1 MTGLIAISNFIDA
14 MLTRIA
20 KVSAWAGVVLVL
32 ITVFDVIT
40 RRFFVLGSTKLQE
53 LEWHAHT
60 ILFMF
65 LLGYAYLKDSHV
77 RIDLVRE
84 RLGQRTQWWLELLG
98 CVFFLIPYCLLIVYF
113 SADFWW
119 LSFQNAETSS
129 SATGLP
135 YRWIIKAALP
145 IGFTLLGLAG
155 LTVVLRKIVE
165 LFAPP
170 EIRAKVQEIEAEET
184 THLDEVTLEKEE
196 AHEGAGKA
204 EGGRP

>member
-1 MTGLIAISNFIDA
+1 MERLAKVSDWIDGL
-14 MLTRIA
+14 LTRIA
-20 KVSAWAGVVLVL
+20 KIAAWASVALIG

-53 LEWHAHT
+53 MEWHFHT

-65 LLGYAYLKDSHV
+65 LLGYAYLRDAHV

-84 RLGQRTQWWLELLG
+84 RLSERRQWWLELLG
-98 CVFFLIPYCLLIVYF
+98 CLFFLIPYCILVIYF
-113 SADFWW
+113 SFDFWER
-119 LSFQNAETSS
+119 SFLQGESSS

-155 LTVVLRKIVE
+155 IAVALRKIVE
-165 LFAPP
+165 LFGPP
-170 EIRAKVQEIEAEET
+170 ELRQVVHDVEEAEQI
-184 THLDEVTLEKEE
+184 DEFHTRDR
-196 AHEGAGKA
+196 GA
-204 EGGRP
+204 E